1 MSDELSFV
9 GIPTFLKRPFTRNL
23 ENVDVAIVGAPLDQG
38 VMERP
43 GTRYGPRALR
53 DASQMW
59 GQFLH
64 PEHGMYDSE
73 LDQFILKNTRIIDY
87 GDVTVVPTLIDMNL
101 DAITREIRKLV
112 NRKIFPIV
120 LGGDHSISF
129 AVVKAFKNVKM
140 DVVQFDS
147 HLDFLDESS
156 GLRVSH
162 ANPMKNI
169 ADLESVENI
178 TQIGIRGFGNPIFMA
193 EAAKKAG
200 SKIITAETALK
211 NGMDWVIDQVP
222 KAENIYVTI
231 DIDALDATQAPGTGT
246 PELGGFTY
254 LQMREMLR
262 KLPEKGKII
271 GFDVVE
277 VNPLYDHAQITAQ
290 IAVRLII
297 DLLAKIR
304 QIK

>member
-23 ENVDVAIVGAPLDQG
+23 ENVDVAIIGAPLDQG
-38 VMERP
+38 VMDRP
-43 GTRYGPRALR
+43 GTRFGPRALR
-53 DASQMW
+53 EASQMW
-59 GQFLH
+59 GAFLH
-64 PEHGMYDSE
+64 PKRGMYDVE

-87 GDVTVVPTLIDMNL
+87 GDVTVVPTLCEMNL

-156 GLRVSH
+156 GLSISH
-162 ANPMKNI
+162 ANPMKRI
-169 ADLESVENI
+169 ADLESVDNI
-178 TQIGIRGFGNPIFMA
+178 TQIGIRGFGNPVFMA

-222 KAENIYVTI
+222 KAENMYVTI
-231 DIDALDATQAPGTGT
+231 DIDVLDPTHAPGTGT
-246 PELGGFTY
+246 PEPGGFNY

-262 KLPEKGKII
+262 KLPDKGKII

-277 VNPLYDHAQITAQ
+277 VNPLFDQSQITAQ
-290 IAVRLII
+290 VAVRLII
-297 DLLAKIR
+297 DLVS
-304 QIK
+304 

>member
-23 ENVDVAIVGAPLDQG
+23 ENVDVAIIGAPLDQG
-38 VMERP
+38 VMDRP
-43 GTRYGPRALR
+43 GTRFGPRALR
-53 DASQMW
+53 EASQMW
-59 GQFLH
+59 GAFLH
-64 PEHGMYDSE
+64 PKRGMYDVE

-87 GDVTVVPTLIDMNL
+87 GDVTVVPTLCEMNL

-156 GLRVSH
+156 GLSISH
-162 ANPMKNI
+162 ANPMKRI
-169 ADLESVENI
+169 ADLESVDNI
-178 TQIGIRGFGNPIFMA
+178 TQIGIRGFGNPVFMA

-222 KAENIYVTI
+222 KAENMYVTI
-231 DIDALDATQAPGTGT
+231 DIDVLDPTHAPGTGT
-246 PELGGFTY
+246 PEPGGFNY

-262 KLPEKGKII
+262 KLPDKGKII

-277 VNPLYDHAQITAQ
+277 VNPLFDQSQITAQ
-290 IAVRLII
+290 VAVRLII
-297 DLLAKIR
+297 DLLAKVR
-304 QIK
+304 QK

>member
-1 MSDELSFV
+1 
-9 GIPTFLKRPFTRNL
+9 
-23 ENVDVAIVGAPLDQG
+23 
-38 VMERP
+38 
-43 GTRYGPRALR
+43 
-53 DASQMW
+53 
-59 GQFLH
+59 
-64 PEHGMYDSE
+64 
-73 LDQFILKNTRIIDY
+73 
-87 GDVTVVPTLIDMNL
+87 
-101 DAITREIRKLV
+101 
-112 NRKIFPIV
+112 
-120 LGGDHSISF
+120 
-129 AVVKAFKNVKM
+129 M

-156 GLRVSH
+156 GLSMSH

-231 DIDALDATQAPGTGT
+231 DIDALDPTHAPGTGT
-246 PELGGFTY
+246 PEPGGFSY

-262 KLPEKGKII
+262 KLPGKGKII

-277 VNPLYDHAQITAQ
+277 VNPLYDHAQLTALV
-290 IAVRLII
+290 AVRLII
-297 DLLAKIR
+297 DLLAEIR
-304 QIK
+304 QVK